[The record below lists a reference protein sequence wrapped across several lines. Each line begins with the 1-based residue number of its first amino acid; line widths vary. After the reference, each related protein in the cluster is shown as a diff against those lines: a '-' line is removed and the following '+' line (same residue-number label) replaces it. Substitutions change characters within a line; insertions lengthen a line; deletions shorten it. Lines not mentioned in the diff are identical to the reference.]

1 MLKYFLTRLIH
12 LFFIILILKCLT
24 LILPYFLIRC
34 YSQAASILLCFVIAK
49 FTFRYTKKFFLSKKV
64 FPKRKAILITGCARG
79 FGKHIAK
86 HLDSKGFH
94 VFASCLN
101 PNSSGADDL
110 RKSCSSRLQILQL
123 DVTKDESVEKAVQY
137 VKANL
142 GSCELW
148 AVINNAGIQ
157 KGFLTELTRIQDF
170 EDTMEV
176 NAFGQVRVTKAFL
189 PLLRRSRG
197 RVINMASL
205 GGRLAGPMAAAY
217 TMSKFA
223 SVGFSGSLRHELHLW
238 GIRVISI
245 EPEFFETDMSTGKN
259 LSMRVE
265 DAFVSA
271 DENVRK
277 DYGEEFL
284 RKFKTVIGRAYPPS
298 PNMHKLLE
306 NIEKAVTLKNPD
318 AVYKAYGNVLNEF
331 ILRFCEACPVECQ
344 VFIVNT
350 YFRILGL
357 PKPEKAN
364 KIYEN
369 YHCH

>member
-110 RKSCSSRLQILQL
+110 RNSCSSRLQILQL

-142 GSCELW
+142 GSC
-148 AVINNAGIQ
+148 
-157 KGFLTELTRIQDF
+157 
-170 EDTMEV
+170 
-176 NAFGQVRVTKAFL
+176 
-189 PLLRRSRG
+189 
-197 RVINMASL
+197 
-205 GGRLAGPMAAAY
+205 GRLAGPMAAAY

-245 EPEFFETDMSTGKN
+245 EPEFFETVFYRTDMSTGKN

>member
-1 MLKYFLTRLIH
+1 MLSVKSGSPKPSYLSLEDPEDELSTWRALEVTFPLHKRGKKIQTNPNPAFLR
-12 LFFIILILKCLT
+12 FNN
-24 LILPYFLIRC
+24 
-34 YSQAASILLCFVIAK
+34 ASITKCCFIQQSQGQHAERWTRRTHAQRV
-49 FTFRYTKKFFLSKKV
+49 
-64 FPKRKAILITGCARG
+64 LIQ
-79 FGKHIAK
+79 
-86 HLDSKGFH
+86 S
-94 VFASCLN
+94 
-101 PNSSGADDL
+101 
-110 RKSCSSRLQILQL
+110 
-123 DVTKDESVEKAVQY
+123 
-137 VKANL
+137 
-142 GSCELW
+142 
-148 AVINNAGIQ
+148 
-157 KGFLTELTRIQDF
+157 
-170 EDTMEV
+170 
-176 NAFGQVRVTKAFL
+176 
-189 PLLRRSRG
+189 
-197 RVINMASL
+197 
-205 GGRLAGPMAAAY
+205 GRLAGPMAAAY